1 MKNKRILL
9 LLIAVL
15 IMVLLAL
22 FFIVKNFN
30 NESLTEENIVEIT
43 PEEEI
48 NSKQLRE
55 TVVTLYFVDKDS
67 GTIKNEGK
75 LIDSKELLN
84 NPYKK
89 IIELLL
95 LGPQSDSLINIFPEN
110 VKILDTEINSGC
122 VTLNFSD
129 ELLNYPD
136 EIQKNNIINILLKT
150 LTELNEV
157 NSIKILIN
165 NEAKNAFNWKVTR

>member
-1 MKNKRILL
+1 MKNKKILL

-30 NESLTEENIVEIT
+30 KEILTTENIIEIT

-55 TVVTLYFVDKDS
+55 TIVTLYFLDKNS
-67 GTIKNEGK
+67 GTLKNEGK

-89 IIELLL
+89 ILELLL
-95 LGPQSDSLINIFPEN
+95 LGPQSDSLTSVFPEN

-122 VTLNFSD
+122 VTLNFSE
-129 ELLNYPD
+129 ELLNYSD
-136 EIQKNNIINILLKT
+136 EVQKNNIINALLKT

-157 NSIKILIN
+157 DSIKILIN
-165 NEAKNAFNWKVTR
+165 NEFKNVFN

>member
-1 MKNKRILL
+1 MKNKKILL

-30 NESLTEENIVEIT
+30 KEILTEENIVEIT

-55 TVVTLYFVDKDS
+55 TIVTLYFLDKNS
-67 GTIKNEGK
+67 GTLKNEGK

-95 LGPQSDSLINIFPEN
+95 LGPQSDSLISVFPEN
-110 VKILDTEINSGC
+110 VKILDTEFDSGC
-122 VTLNFSD
+122 VILNFSE
-129 ELLNYPD
+129 ELLNFSD
-136 EIQKNNIINILLKT
+136 EIQKNNIINSLLKT

-157 NSIKILIN
+157 DSIKILIN
-165 NEAKNAFNWKVTR
+165 NEFKNVFN

>member
-30 NESLTEENIVEIT
+30 KENLTEENIIELT

-48 NSKQLRE
+48 SSKQLRE
-55 TVVTLYFVDKDS
+55 TIVTLYFLDKDT
-67 GTIKNEGK
+67 GTLKNEGK

-89 IIELLL
+89 ITELLL
-95 LGPQSDSLINIFPEN
+95 LGPQNDSLISVFPEN
-110 VKILDTEINSGC
+110 VKILDTEFDSGC
-122 VTLNFSD
+122 VTLNFSE
-129 ELLNYPD
+129 ELLNFSD
-136 EIQKNNIINILLKT
+136 EIQKNNIINSLLKT

-157 NSIKILIN
+157 DSIKILIN
-165 NEAKNAFNWKVTR
+165 NEPNNMFM

>member
-30 NESLTEENIVEIT
+30 KENLTEENIIELT

-48 NSKQLRE
+48 SSKQLRE
-55 TVVTLYFVDKDS
+55 TIVTLYFLDKDS
-67 GTIKNEGK
+67 GTLKNEGK

-89 IIELLL
+89 ITELLL
-95 LGPQSDSLINIFPEN
+95 LGPQNDNLISVFPEN
-110 VKILDTEINSGC
+110 TKILDSEINSGC
-122 VTLNFSD
+122 VTLNFSE
-129 ELLNYPD
+129 ELLNYSD
-136 EIQKNNIINILLKT
+136 EVQKNNIINALLKT

-157 NSIKILIN
+157 DSIKILIN
-165 NEAKNAFNWKVTR
+165 NEAKKEFN